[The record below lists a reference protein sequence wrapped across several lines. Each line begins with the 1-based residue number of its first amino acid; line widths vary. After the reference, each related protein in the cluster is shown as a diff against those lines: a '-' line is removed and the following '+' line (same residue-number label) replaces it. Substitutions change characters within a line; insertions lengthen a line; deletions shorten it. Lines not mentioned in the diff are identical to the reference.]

1 MTPTPTP
8 TPTPPPTCVY
18 EVTPNPSDPVGTPGV
33 TSATTHFTSVS
44 GFDGEFA
51 LYLDSDLETPLFTC
65 TVFDSLPF
73 SALAALAELGSGLF
87 VVVLRGKGIEE
98 TPFTLT
104 ITGEAGS
111 IEIPSSLLPAA
122 YEINV
127 SPHSLS
133 HQTSQLIA
141 LVEWTAGEAGTLT
154 IKDPYGDPY
163 FVRSA
168 DVTVWSPVLL
178 ETTTIYSLSNTG
190 GNLTLVM
197 SNGVHRWGAN
207 EGFRFYI
214 INDNE
219 FHIYP
224 CPDGYSVTELL
235 YEASNVGGGIFTFG
249 PTDGNALQYTPRLSK
264 KTYYGG
270 CFANGEYKLT
280 FEHSAGD
287 ERVWVYNMGNYYG
300 RYDNRY
306 YSHTEYLTI
315 SHMSVSIRCE
325 GDDVPVWFESSLHC
339 LIDQYG
345 ADNEF
350 ALTPAPTPFV
360 ICMKNDTLFRI
371 RALSFEGGHIR
382 ATVNGVTADY
392 ELSNFGEGWL
402 KVGTGAVAPPEGYA
416 GYYELTNEVSELPI
430 PAGVQTLFVN
440 RLNGTEYREFD
451 LADYPLLQFFAVLG
465 NNTVIGVKAEGH
477 ANLRL
482 VNITMTRRID
492 RDNTVFSVKDCPQ
505 LASISLSYVSVASFA
520 INSSSR
526 VLPSRVALPSL
537 TYFYAFETVH
547 TATTLQVEGT

>member
-1 MTPTPTP
+1 M
-8 TPTPPPTCVY
+8 
-18 EVTPNPSDPVGTPGV
+18 
-33 TSATTHFTSVS
+33 S

-73 SALAALAELGSGLF
+73 SALAELKSTSF

-127 SPHSLS
+127 SPYSLS
-133 HQTSQLIA
+133 HETARPIA
-141 LVEWTAGEAGTLT
+141 LVEWNAGENGKLT
-154 IKDPYGDPY
+154 IKNPYSGYPFY
-163 FVRSA
+163 SRS
-168 DVTVWSPVLL
+168 TSIPVWSPVLL
-178 ETTTIYSLSNTG
+178 ETATIYSLSNTG
-190 GNLTLVM
+190 GDLSMVLGTN
-197 SNGVHRWGAN
+197 VHRWGAN
-207 EGFRFYI
+207 ESFRFYV
-214 INDNE
+214 DDE
-219 FHIYP
+219 SVLHIYP
-224 CPDGYSVTELL
+224 CPEDYSVAELL
-235 YEASNVGGGIFTFG
+235 YKASNVGGGIFTLG
-249 PTDGNALQYTPRLSK
+249 LRDGDALQFTPRLSK

-270 CFANGEYKLT
+270 CFANGDNKLT

-287 ERVWVYNMGNYYG
+287 ETVWMYHMGNYHG
-300 RYDNRY
+300 RYENSPD
-306 YSHTEYLTI
+306 SHTQYPYLGQSYVNI
-315 SHMSVSIRCE
+315 MCE
-325 GDDVPVWFESSLHC
+325 GDEVPVSFESSLHC
-339 LIDQYG
+339 LIDEYG
-345 ADNEF
+345 TDNEF
-350 ALTPAPTPFV
+350 ALTASPTPFV
-360 ICMKNDTLFRI
+360 ICLKNDTLFRI
-371 RALSFEGGHIR
+371 RALSFEGGHLR
-382 ATVNGVTADY
+382 ATVDGVTVDY

-430 PAGVQTLFVN
+430 PEGVQTLFVT
-440 RLNGTEYREFD
+440 RLNGTEYREYD

-465 NNTVIGVKAEGH
+465 NKTVIGVKAEGH

-482 VNITMTRRID
+482 VNLTMTRRID

-520 INSSSR
+520 VNSSSL

-537 TYFYAFETVH
+537 TYFYAYESVH
-547 TATTLQVEGT
+547 TAATLEVKGA

>member
-18 EVTPNPSDPVGTPGV
+18 EVTPNPNDPVGTPGV
-33 TSATTHFTSVS
+33 STATTHFSSVS

-51 LYLDSDLETPLFTC
+51 LYLTYDLETPLFTC

-73 SALAALAELGSGLF
+73 SALAALDNGLY

-98 TPFTLT
+98 KPFTLT

-122 YEINV
+122 YAIYV
-127 SPHSLS
+127 SPYQLNHE
-133 HQTSQLIA
+133 TSQPIA
-141 LVEWTAGEAGTLT
+141 LVEWTAGENGALT
-154 IKDPYGDPY
+154 INNPYSGYPFFARY
-163 FVRSA
+163 A
-168 DVTVWSPVLL
+168 DISVWSPVLL
-178 ETTTIYSLSNTG
+178 ETATIYPLSNTG
-190 GNLTLVM
+190 GDLTLVM
-197 SNGVHRWGAN
+197 GTEVHRWGAN
-207 EGFRFYI
+207 ESFRFYI

-287 ERVWVYNMGNYYG
+287 EKVWVYNMGNLYG
-300 RYDNRY
+300 RIDNSY
-306 YSHTEYLTI
+306 YSHTDYPTI
-315 SHMSVSIRCE
+315 DQSYVSTYCE
-325 GDDVPVWFESSLHC
+325 GDDVLVWFDSSLHC
-339 LIDQYG
+339 LIDEYG
-345 ADNEF
+345 TDNEF
-350 ALTPAPTPFV
+350 ALTASSAPFV
-360 ICMKNDTLFRI
+360 ICMKNDALFRI
-371 RALSFEGGHIR
+371 RALSFEGGHLR
-382 ATVNGVTADY
+382 ATVDGVTADY

-402 KVGTGAVAPPEGYA
+402 KVGTGAVAPPEGYT
-416 GYYELTNEVSELPI
+416 GYYELTNAVSELPI
-430 PAGVQTLFVN
+430 PEGVQTLFVN
-440 RLNGTEYREFD
+440 WLNGTEYREFD

-465 NNTVIGVKAEGH
+465 NQTVIGLKAEGH

-520 INSSSR
+520 VNSSSL

-537 TYFYAFETVH
+537 TYFYAFESVH
-547 TATTLQVEGT
+547 TAATLEVKGA

>member
-1 MTPTPTP
+1 M
-8 TPTPPPTCVY
+8 
-18 EVTPNPSDPVGTPGV
+18 
-33 TSATTHFTSVS
+33 S

-73 SALAALAELGSGLF
+73 SALAELKSNSF

-98 TPFTLT
+98 KPFTLT

-111 IEIPSSLLPAA
+111 IEITSSLLPAA
-122 YEINV
+122 YAINV
-127 SPHSLS
+127 SPYSLS
-133 HQTSQLIA
+133 HETARPIA
-141 LVEWTAGEAGTLT
+141 LVEWTAGDNGALT
-154 IKDPYGDPY
+154 INKPYSSDPY
-163 FVRSA
+163 FVHSA
-168 DVTVWSPVLL
+168 DVTAWSPILL
-178 ETTTIYSLSNTG
+178 ETTTIYSLANTG
-190 GNLTLVM
+190 GDLTLVM
-197 SNGVHRWGAN
+197 SNGVHHWGAN

-224 CPDGYSVTELL
+224 CPEDYSVAELL

-249 PTDGNALQYTPRLSK
+249 REDENQQQFTPRLSK

-270 CFANGEYKLT
+270 CFANVQHKLT

-287 ERVWVYNMGNYYG
+287 ERVWVYNMGNS
-300 RYDNRY
+300 YDSYNNGY
-306 YSHTEYLTI
+306 YSHTYYLTI
-315 SHMSVSIRCE
+315 SHSYVSLYCD
-325 GDDVPVWFESSLHC
+325 GNDVPVWFESSLHC
-339 LIDQYG
+339 LIDEYG

-371 RALSFEGGHIR
+371 RALSFEGGHLR
-382 ATVNGVTADY
+382 ATVDGVTADY
-392 ELSNFGEGWL
+392 DLSNFGEGWL
-402 KVGTGAVAPPEGYA
+402 RIGTGAVAPPEGYA
-416 GYYELTNEVSELPI
+416 GYYELTDAVSELPI

-440 RLNGTEYREFD
+440 GLSNTEYRELD
-451 LADYPLLQFFAVLG
+451 LATMPELQFLAVLG
-465 NNTVIGVKAEGH
+465 NQTMIGVKAEGH

-482 VNITMTRRID
+482 VNITMVRRID

-520 INSSSR
+520 VNSSSR
-526 VLPSRVALPSL
+526 VFPSRVALPSL

-547 TATTLQVEGT
+547 TATTLEVKGA

>member
-1 MTPTPTP
+1 MPDNPTATSGPL
-8 TPTPPPTCVY
+8 
-18 EVTPNPSDPVGTPGV
+18 G
-33 TSATTHFTSVS
+33 SATTISFSSMS

-51 LYLDSDLETPLFTC
+51 LYTEKNPDTPLFTC

-73 SALAALAELGSGLF
+73 SALAELDSGLF

-127 SPHSLS
+127 SPHYLS
-133 HQTSQLIA
+133 HETARPIA
-141 LVEWTAGEAGTLT
+141 LVKWNAGEAGELT
-154 IKDPYGDPY
+154 INNPYSIVPH
-163 FVRSA
+163 FARSA
-168 DVTVWSPVLL
+168 DVTAWSPVQL

-190 GNLTLVM
+190 GNLTLVLGT
-197 SNGVHRWGAN
+197 NVHRWGAN
-207 EGFRFYI
+207 ESFRFYI

-224 CPDGYSVTELL
+224 CPEDYSVAELL
-235 YEASNVGGGIFTFG
+235 YKASNVGGGIFTLG
-249 PTDGNALQYTPRLSK
+249 LRDGDALQFTPRLSK

-270 CFANGEYKLT
+270 CFANGDNKLA

-287 ERVWVYNMGNYYG
+287 ETVWMYNMGNS
-300 RYDNRY
+300 YDSYNNGY
-306 YSHTEYLTI
+306 YSHTYYLTI
-315 SHMSVSIRCE
+315 SHSYVSIRCD

-339 LIDQYG
+339 LIDEYG

-350 ALTPAPTPFV
+350 ALTPAPTPYV

-371 RALSFEGGHIR
+371 RALSFEGGHLR
-382 ATVNGVTADY
+382 ATVDGVTADY
-392 ELSNFGEGWL
+392 DLSNFSEGWL

-416 GYYELTNEVSELPI
+416 GYYELTDAVSELPI
-430 PAGVQTLFVN
+430 PAGVQTLVVN
-440 RLNGTEYREFD
+440 GLNGTAYREFD

-465 NNTVIGVKAEGH
+465 NQTMIGVKAEGH

-482 VNITMTRRID
+482 VNITNEEGWAQD
-492 RDNTVFSVKDCPQ
+492 GSVFSVTDCPQ
-505 LASISLSYVSVASFA
+505 LAAIHLSDVEAKNFTLHGLLCRL
-520 INSSSR
+520 SSS
-526 VLPSRVALPSL
+526 
-537 TYFYAFETVH
+537 
-547 TATTLQVEGT
+547 

>member
-1 MTPTPTP
+1 MPDNITPTPDPLNSP
-8 TPTPPPTCVY
+8 TTV
-18 EVTPNPSDPVGTPGV
+18 SF
-33 TSATTHFTSVS
+33 SSVS

-51 LYLDSDLETPLFTC
+51 LYMQENLDTPLFTC
-65 TVFDSLPF
+65 TVFNSRPF
-73 SALAALAELGSGLF
+73 SALAALNSSLF
-87 VVVLRGKGIEE
+87 VVVLRGKRIEE

-104 ITGEAGS
+104 VTSEGGS
-111 IEIPSSLLPAA
+111 VEIPSSLLPAA
-122 YEINV
+122 HAFYV
-127 SPHSLS
+127 SPHYLS
-133 HQTSQLIA
+133 HETARPIA
-141 LVEWTAGEAGTLT
+141 LVEWTAGDNGALT
-154 IKDPYGDPY
+154 IKDSYSIDPH
-163 FVRSA
+163 FARSA
-168 DVTVWSPVLL
+168 DVTAWSPILFSSFD
-178 ETTTIYSLSNTG
+178 IYSLSNTG
-190 GNLTLVM
+190 GNLTLVL
-197 SNGVHRWGAN
+197 NTNVHRWGAN
-207 EGFRFYI
+207 ESFRFYV
-214 INDNE
+214 DDDSVL
-219 FHIYP
+219 HIYP
-224 CPDGYSVTELL
+224 CPEDYSVAELL

-249 PTDGNALQYTPRLSK
+249 PTDGDALQYAPRLSK

-287 ERVWVYNMGNYYG
+287 ERVRVYNMGNLYG

-315 SHMSVSIRCE
+315 SHSYVSLYCD
-325 GDDVPVWFESSLHC
+325 GNDVPVWFESSLHC
-339 LIDQYG
+339 LIDEYG
-345 ADNEF
+345 TDNEF
-350 ALTPAPTPFV
+350 ALTASSVPFV
-360 ICMKNDTLFRI
+360 ICMKNDMLFRI
-371 RALSFEGGHIR
+371 RALSFEGGHLR
-382 ATVNGVTADY
+382 ATVDGVTADY
-392 ELSNFGEGWL
+392 DLSNFSEGWL

-520 INSSSR
+520 VNSSSL

-537 TYFYAFETVH
+537 TYFYAYESVH
-547 TATTLQVEGT
+547 TAATLEVKGA